1 MLKNTLQSFAD
12 AIKENKKNIEEL
24 KEAPEVSS
32 DISNLKHQVQLLTDK
47 IEYLYRNVNE
57 SMENQD
63 NNKGLEVNI
72 EPINE
77 TDNLDQK
84 INEILGE

>member
-1 MLKNTLQSFAD
+1 MLRNTLQTFAD

-24 KEAPEVSS
+24 KGGTEVSS
-32 DISNLKHQVQLLTDK
+32 DISNIKHQIQVLTDK

-57 SMENQD
+57 SMENED
-63 NNKGLEVNI
+63 DNKGLEINI
-72 EPINE
+72 EPTNE